1 MASLTGCRVAWKA
14 SACFTAT
21 ARLDDDFGRT
31 RVRKAQM
38 TENRITRRKASMVFA
53 ASAAAAGMLPIGA
66 RAEQSY
72 PSRPVR
78 FVLPFAAA
86 GVADITA
93 RVAAEKVGDKLG
105 QRFVVENQPG
115 PGGIWAARAGAPQG
129 PDGHTNGPV
138 TTRTP
143 RKADPLPAPSFRS

>member
-1 MASLTGCRVAWKA
+1 MASLTRCRVAWKA

-38 TENRITRRKASMVFA
+38 TENRITRRKASTVFG
-53 ASAAAAGMLPIGA
+53 ASAAVAGMLPIGA
-66 RAEQSY
+66 RAEQNY

-86 GVADITA
+86 GVADLTA
-93 RVAAEKVGDKLG
+93 PVPAGETGDQLRPPVVGAK
-105 QRFVVENQPG
+105 
-115 PGGIWAARAGAPQG
+115 ISSAP
-129 PDGHTNGPV
+129 PP
-138 TTRTP
+138 
-143 RKADPLPAPSFRS
+143 

>member
-1 MASLTGCRVAWKA
+1 MAPLTRCRVAWKA
-14 SACFTAT
+14 LACFTAT

-78 FVLPFAAA
+78 FVLPVAAA

-93 RVAAEKVGDKLG
+93 RVAAEKLGGKLG
-105 QRFVVENQPG
+105 QRVVVENQTEQR
-115 PGGIWAARAGAPQG
+115 GGGAARGVVSPW
-129 PDGHTNGPV
+129 
-138 TTRTP
+138 
-143 RKADPLPAPSFRS
+143 

>member
-1 MASLTGCRVAWKA
+1 MAPLTRCRVAWKA
-14 SACFTAT
+14 LACFTAT

-53 ASAAAAGMLPIGA
+53 ASAATAGMLPIGA
-66 RAEQSY
+66 RAEQNY

-86 GVADITA
+86 VGGDNTS
-93 RVAAEKVGDKLG
+93 RVAAGGDGDKARRRG
-105 QRFVVENQPG
+105 QGGHETG
-115 PGGIWAARAGAPQG
+115 PRRGGA
-129 PDGHTNGPV
+129 
-138 TTRTP
+138 
-143 RKADPLPAPSFRS
+143 

>member
-1 MASLTGCRVAWKA
+1 MASLTRCRVAWKA

-53 ASAAAAGMLPIGA
+53 ASAATAGMLPIGA
-66 RAEQSY
+66 RAEQNY

-78 FVLPFAAA
+78 FVLPFSAAA
-86 GVADITA
+86 VA
-93 RVAAEKVGDKLG
+93 
-105 QRFVVENQPG
+105 
-115 PGGIWAARAGAPQG
+115 GIPPRRAGG
-129 PDGHTNGPV
+129 K
-138 TTRTP
+138 TR
-143 RKADPLPAPSFRS
+143 RE

>member
-1 MASLTGCRVAWKA
+1 MASLTRCRVAWKA

-53 ASAAAAGMLPIGA
+53 ASAATAGMLPIGA
-66 RAEQSY
+66 RAELNY

-86 GVADITA
+86 A
-93 RVAAEKVGDKLG
+93 LG
-105 QRFVVENQPG
+105 LLPS
-115 PGGIWAARAGAPQG
+115 RASDQQLR
-129 PDGHTNGPV
+129 GHL
-138 TTRTP
+138 R
-143 RKADPLPAPSFRS
+143 

>member
-53 ASAAAAGMLPIGA
+53 ASAATAGMLPIGA
-66 RAEQSY
+66 RAEQNY

-86 GVADITA
+86 GGADIPA
-93 RVAAEKVGDKLG
+93 RVGAGELGGQLGPTFVGGD
-105 QRFVVENQPG
+105 
-115 PGGIWAARAGAPQG
+115 
-129 PDGHTNGPV
+129 
-138 TTRTP
+138 
-143 RKADPLPAPSFRS
+143 

>member
-1 MASLTGCRVAWKA
+1 MASLTRCRVAWKA

-53 ASAAAAGMLPIGA
+53 ASAATAGMLPIGA
-66 RAEQSY
+66 RGDQNY

-78 FVLPFAAA
+78 FLLPFASA

-93 RVAAEKVGDKLG
+93 PLS
-105 QRFVVENQPG
+105 
-115 PGGIWAARAGAPQG
+115 AGHP
-129 PDGHTNGPV
+129 P
-138 TTRTP
+138 
-143 RKADPLPAPSFRS
+143 

>member
-1 MASLTGCRVAWKA
+1 MAPLTRWRVAWKA
-14 SACFTAT
+14 LACFTAT

-93 RVAAEKVGDKLG
+93 RRPAEKLGHKL
-105 QRFVVENQPG
+105 RPPFRVEDQTET
-115 PGGIWAARAGAPQG
+115 GGGSAARAGVP
-129 PDGHTNGPV
+129 
-138 TTRTP
+138 
-143 RKADPLPAPSFRS
+143 PAPPRPTIS

>member
-1 MASLTGCRVAWKA
+1 MAPLTRCRVAWKA
-14 SACFTAT
+14 LACFTGT
-21 ARLDDDFGRT
+21 GRLDDDFGGT

-86 GVADITA
+86 GLADITA
-93 RVAAEKVGDKLG
+93 PVAAEKLG
-105 QRFVVENQPG
+105 HHPLQPILVYN
-115 PGGIWAARAGAPQG
+115 PPRPIRASAA
-129 PDGHTNGPV
+129 H
-138 TTRTP
+138 
-143 RKADPLPAPSFRS
+143 

>member
-1 MASLTGCRVAWKA
+1 MASLTRCRVAWKA

-31 RVRKAQM
+31 RVGKAQV

-53 ASAAAAGMLPIGA
+53 ASAATAGMLPIGA
-66 RAEQSY
+66 RAEQNY

-93 RVAAEKVGDKLG
+93 RVAGGKLGAKLG
-105 QRFVVENQPG
+105 QRCGGGRQTG
-115 PGGIWAARAGAPQG
+115 PRGS
-129 PDGHTNGPV
+129 V
-138 TTRTP
+138 
-143 RKADPLPAPSFRS
+143 

>member
-1 MASLTGCRVAWKA
+1 MAPLTGCRVAWKA
-14 SACFTAT
+14 LACFTAT

-93 RVAAEKVGDKLG
+93 RVAAEKLRGQLG
-105 QRFVVENQPG
+105 QRVVGGNQTG
-115 PGGIWAARAGAPQG
+115 PGGVGAGG
-129 PDGHTNGPV
+129 
-138 TTRTP
+138 
-143 RKADPLPAPSFRS
+143 